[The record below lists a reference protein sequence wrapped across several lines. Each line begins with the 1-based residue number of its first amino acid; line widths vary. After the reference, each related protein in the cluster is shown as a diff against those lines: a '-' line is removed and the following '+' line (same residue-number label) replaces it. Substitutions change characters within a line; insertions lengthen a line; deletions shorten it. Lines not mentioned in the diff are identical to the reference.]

1 MLIEGYD
8 GSYSSL
14 VELYNIEE
22 GFSAELPSMPTVKK
36 LFIKIIGRVKHLN
49 MFYFILLVSLY

>member
-1 MLIEGYD
+1 LLIEGYD

-36 LFIKIIGRVKHLN
+36 C
-49 MFYFILLVSLY
+49 LLK